1 MISIGPTRARS
12 LFSRTLLRNLRSER
26 VLILA
31 AYREI
36 ELDRKHP
43 LAAALVEWNRERIAT
58 RVSLERLT
66 FDETS
71 ALLATLFGQENISEE
86 LTRAM
91 YAETEGNPFFIEEVV
106 KALIEQGQIY
116 RENNQWKRKEISE
129 LAIPQSV
136 KEAIGRRLNRLS
148 ESCLDV
154 LHAAAALGKEFD
166 YTELAAVNLM
176 SEDQLLDALDE
187 ARHSP
192 VGEGQEQRNRFPS
205 LTIKSGKSC
214 TRRLTRS
221 AASAC
226 TSASA
231 KPWKTNTS
239 KEIKPTS
246 RNWLITSRRAGTWS
260 AA

>member
-1 MISIGPTRARS
+1 M
-12 LFSRTLLRNLRSER
+12 
-26 VLILA
+26 ILA

-36 ELDRKHP
+36 ELDRRHP

-58 RVSLERLT
+58 RFSLGRLT

-71 ALLATLFGQENISEE
+71 ALLAILFGQENISEE
-86 LTRAM
+86 LTRAL

-116 RENNQWKRKEISE
+116 RENNQWERKDISE

-148 ESCLDV
+148 EPCLEV
-154 LHAAAALGKEFD
+154 LHTRPRLGKEFD
-166 YTELAAVNLM
+166 FAEFAAVSPS

-187 ARHSP
+187 ASTAQLVKAKSSGIVLLHSRQNPGGP
-192 VGEGQEQRNRFPS
+192 VRGDQPYPPQAPAPAHWRSPGK
-205 LTIKSGKSC
+205 TIISREAKS
-214 TRRLTRS
+214 
-221 AASAC
+221 
-226 TSASA
+226 
-231 KPWKTNTS
+231 
-239 KEIKPTS
+239 TS
-246 RNWLITSRRAGTWS
+246 RTWRITSPRAGTCR